1 MAGTL
6 VPPWYEEHPPSVNDT
21 NIASMFWGF
30 TLGVGLWSGVKGYR
44 QTAASWRRI
53 RRVNAYIWL
62 VWAEWL
68 ASMVIGIISWCYL
81 TGRIDTSFE
90 YFFLL
95 LVLWSIQVQCLMQV
109 IINRIAILMPIQ
121 SQATKIKWGVFVVI
135 LAINV
140 SVFCIWIPARLQIS
154 TTYVH
159 VNEIWDRIEK
169 GIFLLVDVGLNLTFI
184 YLVKSRLISS
194 GLTKY
199 TRLFR
204 FNLVMIAVSMSLD
217 IILIGLMSLPN
228 TLMLVM
234 RPRTLVAA
242 ADLLSY
248 AQFHPL
254 AYLLKLHIEMG
265 MADLIAKVVR
275 ESHSMNAHPE
285 SRRDSNEIT
294 PSTSATP
301 DQKKSLSNGSR
312 SRRFSVPYPGAQF
325 ALTSSKGSSTRND
338 PDEAG
343 LELGPP
349 SEQAPAPGPASQ
361 PDLQPE
367 ASATAAPVLKRPRL
381 LDRHVSA
388 PYGLG
393 PLRTDRRSSSSQ
405 PDSAG
410 TMVDQDPAWY
420 V

>member
-53 RRVNAYIWL
+53 RRVNAYVWL

-95 LVLWSIQVQCLMQV
+95 RPTQLLFSALSNAQQVQCLMQ
-109 IINRIAILMPIQ
+109 IIVNRIAILMPIQ
-121 SQATKIKWGVFVVI
+121 SQATKIKWSVFAVI

-228 TLMLVM
+228 TLI
-234 RPRTLVAA
+234 
-242 ADLLSY
+242 Y

-301 DQKKSLSNGSR
+301 NQKKSLSNGSR
-312 SRRFSVPYPGAQF
+312 SRRFSVPYLGAQF

-338 PDEAG
+338 SDAVG
-343 LELGPP
+343 LELGRP
-349 SEQAPAPGPASQ
+349 SEEGPAPGPASQ
-361 PDLQPE
+361 PDSQPE
-367 ASATAAPVLKRPRL
+367 AAAAPVPKRPRL
-381 LDRHVSA
+381 LGRHVSA